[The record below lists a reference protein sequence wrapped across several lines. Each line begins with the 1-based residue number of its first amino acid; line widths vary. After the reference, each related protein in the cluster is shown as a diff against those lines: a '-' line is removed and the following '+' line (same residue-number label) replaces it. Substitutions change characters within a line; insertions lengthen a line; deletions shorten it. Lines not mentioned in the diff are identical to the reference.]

1 MDIEVFSDKAYY
13 GGVITIGVLAAVGT
27 LANGISLSF
36 FLRYQRESLAD
47 IHLIALNITDLLIC
61 SLSPAALFC
70 LKEIAKHK
78 EGDDVTYTLIDLL
91 IFESFLSMSLL
102 SCFITTTLSVIRALV
117 LTRPLYII
125 KKKYVYL
132 AHGINMVFSLSL
144 ITLKATPFYMSEKQD
159 EENTWGTILF
169 MLSFILFAIQYI
181 YVLISVGVVGI
192 SCIIVVKALRR
203 PRDILTQQT
212 ERLNNEN
219 NRKASVMILTLSVI
233 FVVMNGTWCL
243 FWAICTGLE
252 SPGLSSAELDF
263 VEALPIF
270 SIFIS
275 LFLMTLNSCA
285 NPLVYMLRNSRLNK
299 YTKSLFRV
307 FWRGLTTCRCDVHD
321 ISRYQ
326 D

>member
-1 MDIEVFSDKAYY
+1 MDKVVSSDISYY
-13 GGVITIGVLAAVGT
+13 GGLATIGAFAAVGT
-27 LANGISLSF
+27 FFNGISLSF
-36 FLRYQRESLAD
+36 FLNYQRDSLAN

-70 LKEIAKHK
+70 LTEIAKKK
-78 EGDDVTYTLIDLL
+78 EGDDVTYKLIDLL

-144 ITLKATPFYMSEKQD
+144 ITSKAIPFYMSGKQD
-159 EENTWGTILF
+159 EDNTWGEILVI
-169 MLSFILFAIQYI
+169 LSFILFAIQYM
-181 YVLISVGVVGI
+181 YVLIAVGVVGI
-192 SCIIVVKALRR
+192 SCVIVVKALGT
-203 PRDILTQQT
+203 PPEILTQQT

-219 NRKASVMILTLSVI
+219 NRKATVLILTLSLI

-243 FWAICTGLE
+243 FWAICTGVD
-252 SPGLSSAELDF
+252 SPGFRHSDLDF
-263 VEALPIF
+263 FESLPIF
-270 SIFIS
+270 AIFIS

-285 NPLVYMLRNSRLNK
+285 NPLVYMLRNSRLND

-307 FWRGLTTCRCDVHD
+307 LRRGLTTCGTRYIHHD
-321 ISRYQ
+321 S
-326 D
+326 